1 MLQYLSKAYT
11 DFVTDC
17 KVYRKQVFKLTQT
30 FKKERSRHNVYNTY
44 LNNNFQFFFIIA
56 DHFRIFM
63 VLGPME
69 MFPPWLSLTKLKK
82 GCVFFVGS
90 CLRVQNIAIFYLTSY
105 FERMSNIFERT
116 LFEKMALPDCSKQ

>member
-69 MFPPWLSLTKLKK
+69 MFPP
-82 GCVFFVGS
+82 
-90 CLRVQNIAIFYLTSY
+90 
-105 FERMSNIFERT
+105 
-116 LFEKMALPDCSKQ
+116 